1 VTQSD
6 NQSTTKAIEEAVA
19 RRNGTAPKP
28 PTTIW
33 YWVREY
39 SESAEFPEVHM
50 FATEEE
56 ARSTMIAEALSAAA
70 ILGGQVT
77 EELDGSAITHCL
89 AMGWGTFHERV
100 TSLNVEREGGAVDC
114 FRLMS
119 QEVQL

>member
-1 VTQSD
+1 MTQSD
-6 NQSTTKAIEEAVA
+6 NESATKAIEEAVA
-19 RRNGTAPKP
+19 RRRGIAPKP
-28 PTTIW
+28 ATTIW

-39 SESAEFPEVHM
+39 SESTDFPEVHM
-50 FATEEE
+50 FTTEAE

-77 EELDGSAITHCL
+77 DEMDGPAITHCL

-119 QEVQL
+119 QEITL

>member
-1 VTQSD
+1 MTQTD
-6 NQSTTKAIEEAVA
+6 NESTTKAIEEAVA
-19 RRNGTAPKP
+19 RRNGTAPKS

-33 YWVREY
+33 YWVREW
-39 SESAEFPEVHM
+39 SESTEFPEVNM
-50 FATEEE
+50 FATEAE

-77 EELDGSAITHCL
+77 EEMDGSAITHCL

-119 QEVQL
+119 QEVVL